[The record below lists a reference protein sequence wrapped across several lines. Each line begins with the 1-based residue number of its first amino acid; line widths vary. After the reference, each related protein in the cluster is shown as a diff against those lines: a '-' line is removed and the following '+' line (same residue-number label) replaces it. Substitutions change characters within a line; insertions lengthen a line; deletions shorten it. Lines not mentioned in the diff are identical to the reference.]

1 MTNEQ
6 LIEKFN
12 PANGANITPEDLEI
26 LHTLTDE
33 QIDVLANAYP
43 NTPTRRSYL
52 RLYDKDMPLEKQL
65 YQLSTWQNLR
75 NNRKFSSKKNLIAWD
90 FFTTGTRV
98 NATAHA
104 SAKNV
109 KANATSPRKVIVD
122 LTATEAA
129 AELQNSVKPPP
140 AKTTQT
146 KAITAEKPAKAK
158 TTAAKTKA
166 PAPTTVTAPAPE
178 TGATPADQ
186 QFGDGTGQ

>member
-12 PANGANITPEDLEI
+12 PANGANITPEDLET
-26 LHTLTDE
+26 LHSLTDE
-33 QIDVLANAYP
+33 QIDVLAKAFP
-43 NTPTRRSYL
+43 NTPTRRAYL
-52 RLYDKDMPLEKQL
+52 RLYDKNMTLEKQL

-109 KANATSPRKVIVD
+109 KASATSPRKVVVD

-129 AELQNSVKPPP
+129 AELQKSVKAAP
-140 AKTTQT
+140 AKKTTT
-146 KAITAEKPAKAK
+146 APITAAKPAKAK
-158 TTAAKTKA
+158 TTAAKTTA
-166 PAPTTVTAPAPE
+166 PAPTKVTAPAAE